1 MPYSMH
7 RIFCAAP
14 TALEEERL
22 AFHDEIGAFNEQA
35 MPHNIL
41 FVPVTIVLNMANLA
55 LFAPVLDDNIETCRY
70 YVQALGESWQ
80 EERGDFKRLFDRAL
94 DCAADPQLPM
104 QEVVLMSK
112 AGVVA
117 DGARVYQFRDLD
129 TYRAQLR
136 GLFSEWLE
144 SLKGQA

>member
-14 TALEEERL
+14 IALEEERL
-22 AFHDEIGAFNEQA
+22 AFHDEIGAFNEEA
-35 MPHNIL
+35 MPYNIL

-55 LFAPVLDDNIETCRY
+55 RFAPILDDNIETCRY
-70 YVQALGESWQ
+70 YVQVLGESWQ

-94 DCAADPQLPM
+94 HCAADPNLPM

-112 AGVVA
+112 AGIVA
-117 DGARVYQFRDLD
+117 DGARVHHFRGLE
-129 TYRAQLR
+129 TYRAHLR
-136 GLFSEWLE
+136 VLFSEWLE